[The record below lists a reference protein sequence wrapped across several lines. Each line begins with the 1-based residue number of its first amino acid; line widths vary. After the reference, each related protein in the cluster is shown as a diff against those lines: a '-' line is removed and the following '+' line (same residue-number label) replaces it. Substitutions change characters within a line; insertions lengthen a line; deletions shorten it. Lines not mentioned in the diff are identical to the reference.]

1 MVYTTE
7 GADSLSRGRFWI
19 ERDTG
24 RVLMSEMTTQNPR
37 VRGDL
42 DVSSQ
47 SKPLLELLIPIEWRF
62 QVSTDQAIGPMQ

>member
-1 MVYTTE
+1 
-7 GADSLSRGRFWI
+7 
-19 ERDTG
+19 
-24 RVLMSEMTTQNPR
+24 MSEMTTQNPR